1 MRYDEGFGRDNGWE
15 TRMPDGRH
23 GWRHGYPDSRRG
35 GGPGNRPWVGGYRAG
50 YQGGSGGYALHTVG
64 PLYEQYDAFRDR
76 PDDRERGFRRPR
88 GRGRGPFAQREYG
101 RDFRGRGGGERLRFR
116 DVGEGPSRA
125 PLGRV
130 FGGRGY
136 GRDYFRGTRGEYD
149 RDVRVAGG
157 YDLPFRNAGL
167 PEEYHPRYSP
177 VGAMYAPL
185 GGSYA
190 AYRQGHVPPPLAET
204 WTSDWTRWF

>member
-1 MRYDEGFGRDNGWE
+1 MRYDQGFGRDDGWE

-23 GWRHGYPDSRRG
+23 GWRHGYPDPRRG

-50 YQGGSGGYALHTVG
+50 YQGGSNGYPLRTVG
-64 PLYEQYDAFRDR
+64 PLHGRYDAFVHGPADH
-76 PDDRERGFRRPR
+76 ERGFRRP
-88 GRGRGPFAQREYG
+88 RGRGPFAQREYG
-101 RDFRGRGGGERLRFR
+101 RDFRGRARERPLFAEDGNGRF
-116 DVGEGPSRA
+116 RA

-136 GRDYFRGTRGEYD
+136 GRDFFRGMRGGYD
-149 RDVRVAGG
+149 RDVRGGGG

-177 VGAMYAPL
+177 IGGTYAPM

-190 AYRQGHVPPPLAET
+190 VYRQGHVPPPLAET